1 MEDERMQRRS
11 HVAPE
16 AAEEELRL
24 LVAGGSRDGWSSS
37 HHLATY

>member
-24 LVAGGSRDGWSSS
+24 LVAAGAVMDGPPR
-37 HHLATY
+37 TI